1 LDGDR
6 RSNPSA
12 LPASRVPGLA
22 ARRRREA
29 LARTADADDA
39 LRLVA
44 SYRMPE
50 ERSKSRGND
59 STISP
64 GAPGRTRTC
73 NLLLRR

>member
-1 LDGDR
+1 LDGNR

-44 SYRMPE
+44 SFRMPE
-50 ERSKSRGND
+50 ERFESRGK
-59 STISP
+59 SP
-64 GAPGRTRTC
+64 DVLVGRDVK
-73 NLLLRR
+73 

>member
-12 LPASRVPGLA
+12 LPAGRVPGLA
-22 ARRRREA
+22 ARRRREV
-29 LARTADADDA
+29 LVRTADADDA

-50 ERSKSRGND
+50 EIGESGE
-59 STISP
+59 
-64 GAPGRTRTC
+64 
-73 NLLLRR
+73 